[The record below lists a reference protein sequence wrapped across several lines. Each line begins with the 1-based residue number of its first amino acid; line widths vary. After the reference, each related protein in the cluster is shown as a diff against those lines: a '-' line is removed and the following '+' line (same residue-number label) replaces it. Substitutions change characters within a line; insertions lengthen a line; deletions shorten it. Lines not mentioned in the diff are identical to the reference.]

1 MTIDERFE
9 KYKIHGFTIFER
21 VFDES
26 QMRLWREKHQQLS
39 AENDGQTWFG
49 NMLEAAPDLM
59 WPAVTHPTILEFVEK
74 VMGPFVQLDNLTLA
88 AFSSIEPQKAKGRVS
103 GWHRDRWAHVPYT
116 DAYHRPNA
124 INAISYLQELT
135 DAFGPLRVIIGSHR
149 TPLTMEDTER
159 AKPHPAEMLIHMKAG
174 DVVITHNGLVHSGTP
189 NTSGQ
194 LRYFFSI
201 YYNLTWLKHTDHH
214 SGPHTQQLLAEAK
227 AANNHQL
234 MRLLGVDEQLQ
245 PRCNSGFLLPDE
257 ERWEEWAAA
266 DRGAIS
272 RRGAERSVTSP
283 GQ

>member
-9 KYKIHGFTIFER
+9 EYKTNGFTIFER

-26 QMRLWREKHQQLS
+26 QMLLWREKHQQLS

-272 RRGAERSVTSP
+272 RRGAKRSVTSP

>member
-9 KYKIHGFTIFER
+9 EYKTNGFTIFER

-26 QMRLWREKHQQLS
+26 QMLLWREKHQQLS

-116 DAYHRPNA
+116 EAYHRPNA

-159 AKPHPAEMLIHMKAG
+159 AKPHPAETLIHMKAG
-174 DVVITHNGLVHSGTP
+174 DVVITHNGLAHSGTP

-272 RRGAERSVTSP
+272 RRGAKRSITSP

>member
-9 KYKIHGFTIFER
+9 EYKTNGFTIFER

-26 QMRLWREKHQQLS
+26 QMLLWREKHQQLS

-159 AKPHPAEMLIHMKAG
+159 AKPHPAETLIHMKAG

-272 RRGAERSVTSP
+272 RRGAKRSITSP